1 MLYEFKGFVLRCF
14 LINNEIWFYGND
26 VAISLGH
33 TNPSKAI
40 SAHTSPSDRYV
51 CEYRKYAVS
60 NDSLESNIRSLWTSS
75 KDKRDKILINESGL
89 YCLIFGSRTEKSE
102 EFKLWVTRVVI
113 PSIRMNNGYI
123 LDQETLTAEQQQ
135 SLFKKIAKLT
145 DEVKA
150 LKEQNAKLQARRH
163 ELLAEQRALKAR
175 TRKQKKDIKD
185 LNKYADLWED
195 MYDKTVSELNE
206 LRDKIFCLSKKQER
220 LEASL
225 QPAQPTAVVKKDVR
239 PVASYKVDMR
249 TGFRVL
255 NI

>member
-14 LINNEIWFYGND
+14 LIDNEIWFSVND
-26 VAISLGH
+26 VANVLEYKNA
-33 TNPSKAI
+33 TKAMQD
-40 SAHTSPSDRYV
+40 HTSASDRKRLIY
-51 CEYRKYAVS
+51 KAS
-60 NDSLESNIRSLWTSS
+60 NDSLKASLWSGS
-75 KDKRDKILINESGL
+75 DYSDKTLINESGL
-89 YCLIFGSRTEKSE
+89 YCMIFGSKKPNAE
-102 EFKLWVTRVVI
+102 EFKLWVTREVI
-113 PSIRMNNGYI
+113 PSIRENGGYV

-135 SLFKKIAKLT
+135 SLFKKIAKLA

-163 ELLAEQRALKAR
+163 ELLAEQRTLKAR
-175 TRKQKKDIKD
+175 TRKQKKDIKY
-185 LNKYADLWED
+185 LNEYADIFES
-195 MYDKTVSELNE
+195 MYDHALSDLNE

-225 QPAQPTAVVKKDVR
+225 QPVQPTAVVKKDVR
-239 PVASYKVDMR
+239 PVASYKVDMK